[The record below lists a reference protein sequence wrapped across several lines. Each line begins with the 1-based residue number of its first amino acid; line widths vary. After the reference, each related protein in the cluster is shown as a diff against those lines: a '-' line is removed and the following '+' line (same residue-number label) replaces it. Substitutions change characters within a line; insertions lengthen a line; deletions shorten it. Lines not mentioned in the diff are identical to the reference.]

1 MEKSWQDMKDD
12 THAAF
17 AWFGVFVSGLAI
29 IAILFWDYLEP
40 LFRWP
45 K

>member
-1 MEKSWQDMKDD
+1 MSQSAQDRIDESD
-12 THAAF
+12 AAF

-29 IAILFWDYLEP
+29 VAILFWDYIEP
-40 LFRWP
+40 LFVWP